1 VSFVLSTHFHPLS
14 TIGPSYRSMPVSN
27 TNRRATSG
35 HISNLHAILKE
46 ASRQYKDLT
55 GEDLATHPCA
65 AELENWNSVD
75 AVLNLFQGK
84 AQGFNEFRKGNKKL
98 LTWLTPVVQTVVAV
112 SGPLGDAL
120 VGVGPNASYSF
131 RFTVL

>member
-1 VSFVLSTHFHPLS
+1 MPVLSS
-14 TIGPSYRSMPVSN
+14 T
-27 TNRRATSG
+27 TTRRATSV
-35 HISNLHAILKE
+35 HVSTLHTILKE

-65 AELENWNSVD
+65 AELDNWDSAD
-75 AVLNLFQGK
+75 AVLKLFQGQ

-98 LTWLTPVVQTVVAV
+98 LTWLAPVVQTVVAV

-120 VGVGPNASYSF
+120 VGVGPKDHSF
-131 RFTVL
+131 HFTVL